1 MALNVNNQNY
11 KLGIDTSVLKE
22 VSAQIL
28 KRAEAKNS
36 QYNVNSTFGSVLKST
51 ELGVD
56 LYKGNVNTQL
66 AKQIALNNSGLN
78 IQLSDTAKQAIQF
91 LNSQAAQRVSKNVE
105 GKITITVNE
114 ISEQP
119 KPHAVSV
126 FNGIISNGTSK
137 DKNGS
142 NPFYH
147 GELLMENSKKT
158 EKTDEQQSIFG

>member
-36 QYNVNSTFGSVLKST
+36 QYNVNGSFGNVLKAT

-78 IQLSDTAKQAIQF
+78 IQLSETAKQAIQF
-91 LNSQAAQRVSKNVE
+91 LNSQAAQRVSKNIE
-105 GKITITVNE
+105 GKMTIAVNE

-119 KPHAVSV
+119 KTQAEAI

-142 NPFYH
+142 NPFYN

-158 EKTDEQQSIFG
+158 EKTDDQQSIFG

>member
-36 QYNVNSTFGSVLKST
+36 QYNVNGSFGSVLKAT

-78 IQLSDTAKQAIQF
+78 IQLSETAKQAIQF
-91 LNSQAAQRVSKNVE
+91 LNSQAAQRVSKNIE
-105 GKITITVNE
+105 GKMTIAVNE

-119 KPHAVSV
+119 KTQAEAI

-142 NPFYH
+142 NPFYN
-147 GELLMENSKKT
+147 GELLMENSKNT
-158 EKTDEQQSIFG
+158 EKTDDQQSIFG